1 MNLISASKA
10 VGGNQYN
17 VSDGGVVMVEK
28 RDPAPIQ
35 VVGLVRDPGEYEF
48 PIGKPLTVLG
58 AIALADGVSNQLA
71 DKIYVIRPVANGG
84 NPAVINV
91 SIRRAKKSAKSNI
104 ILGPGDVVSVEQ
116 TPGTV
121 FMEALQLIRFGVS
134 GSAPLF

>member
-1 MNLISASKA
+1 
-10 VGGNQYN
+10 
-17 VSDGGVVMVEK
+17 MVEK

-71 DKIYVIRPVANGG
+71 DKIYVIRPVANSG